1 MPGHT
6 PLQVYIINIL
16 YAMITLQAARRASRA
31 RGSQLPSLCEML
43 GVENDMESVTRGVH
57 HAAAS
62 LHVEELAIDKHFAT

>member
-1 MPGHT
+1 
-6 PLQVYIINIL
+6 
-16 YAMITLQAARRASRA
+16 
-31 RGSQLPSLCEML
+31 ML